1 MSQAGARLEVVAGRA
16 IGMSILLDD
25 ELLIGRHADGAGR
38 LADDDEISRSH
49 ARISLDRSGFCAIED
64 LGSTNG
70 TFVNGLR
77 ITGPQTLSVGD
88 TIEVGATTLVVR
100 ELPIPAAERSLKAV
114 PPQPTVTPPVK
125 SAAAPSAS
133 QSTPLASSGRSDRAR
148 RPDGPPSAPSSEPP
162 TVPQTEA
169 KLAAGPTS
177 LSLRLHIDFAART
190 ATVAVDDGSN
200 PLQLEF
206 DGDAW
211 RPAASS

>member
-1 MSQAGARLEVVAGRA
+1 MSV
-16 IGMSILLDD
+16 LLDD

-88 TIEVGATTLVVR
+88 TIEVGGTTLVVR
-100 ELPIPAAERSLKAV
+100 ELPIPATERALKAV
-114 PPQPTVTPPVK
+114 PPQPTSPPG
-125 SAAAPSAS
+125 STSAS
-133 QSTPLASSGRSDRAR
+133 PPANQATPLSSSGRSDRVSGSHVSAAR
-148 RPDGPPSAPSSEPP
+148 PAGPPAPATADA
-162 TVPQTEA
+162 TV
-169 KLAAGPTS
+169 KAGPAA

-190 ATVAVDDGSN
+190 ATVAVDDGSD

-211 RPAASS
+211 RPASSS